1 MSNLTEEQKE
11 LLADF
16 RRVEQEQKA
25 RWQEILAQG
34 LYHAYLGADVD
45 ATWRNPPS
53 STLEAEKKW
62 ARGVRGYRAGSG
74 SGSGL
79 SMSKVSVTRE
89 EMDLFK

>member
-1 MSNLTEEQKE
+1 MKLTEEQKR

-16 RRVEQEQKA
+16 RQVESEQKE
-25 RWQEILAQG
+25 RWAQILAQG

-45 ATWRNPPS
+45 ATWHNPPS
-53 STLEAEKKW
+53 STLEAERKW

-74 SGSGL
+74 PGHGL
-79 SMSKVSVTRE
+79 TRGKVSVSRE